1 MKKYLGG
8 ITTLVLVL
16 ALVTGCNGV
25 PTSIQS
31 TVTPTL
37 PPGMGML
44 KVYVTDAPGDIE
56 NCFVT
61 IKGLEVH

>member
-1 MKKYLGG
+1 MKKYLVG
-8 ITTLVLVL
+8 ITALVLVL

-37 PPGMGML
+37 PPGTGML
-44 KVYVTDAPGDIE
+44 KVYVTDDGWH
-56 NCFVT
+56 NCW
-61 IKGLEVH
+61 